1 MLMDMIEIDG
11 SYGEG
16 GGQILRSAIAVSAIT
31 GQGVKIDNIRKNR
44 PRPGLGVQ
52 HIKSIELA
60 ARMAGA
66 SVEGL
71 AIGSTTITFLPGQI
85 RGGEYTLDLGTAGSV
100 SLVLQSVTPIASFAP
115 SLVTLHITG
124 GTDVRWSPTIDYF
137 QNVTLPSLRLFG
149 FKGDLKLESRG
160 YFPVG
165 GGRVTATIEPGRLH
179 GIRADVPLSPSVRG
193 VSACSRLPPHVAKR
207 QADAAKKYLE
217 GMGIEVVDITLDVRK
232 DRSTGSSITLFSGY
246 LGGSALGERGI
257 PAEKVGAEAAAIIA
271 NEIESGAAVDP
282 FLCDQLITF
291 MALSEGPSVI
301 STSSVTSHAVTN
313 MWIMEKMTGRRF
325 TVEKGRTVSIRS
337 V

>member
-1 MLMDMIEIDG
+1 MDLIEIDG

-31 GQGVKIDNIRKNR
+31 GNGVRIRNIRKNR

-60 ARMAGA
+60 ASMTGA

-71 AIGSTTITFLPGQI
+71 APGSTEITFRPGQI

-115 SLVTLHITG
+115 SRVTLHVTG

-137 QNVTLPSLRLFG
+137 QHVTLPALRQFG

-160 YFPVG
+160 YYPAG
-165 GGRVTATIEPGRLH
+165 GGRVTAMIEPARLH
-179 GIRADVPLSPSVRG
+179 GIRCDVPRPPMVSG
-193 VSACSRLPPHVAKR
+193 ISACSRLPPHVAKR
-207 QADAAKKYLE
+207 QADAARKYLD
-217 GMGIEVVDITLDVRK
+217 GMGIEVTDITLDVRRDK
-232 DRSTGSSITLFSGY
+232 STGSSITLFSGY
-246 LGGSALGERGI
+246 LGGSALGERGV

-282 FLCDQLITF
+282 FMCDQLITF

-301 STSSVTSHAVTN
+301 STGSVTSHAVTN

-325 TVEKGRTVSIRS
+325 TVEKDRTIVIRS